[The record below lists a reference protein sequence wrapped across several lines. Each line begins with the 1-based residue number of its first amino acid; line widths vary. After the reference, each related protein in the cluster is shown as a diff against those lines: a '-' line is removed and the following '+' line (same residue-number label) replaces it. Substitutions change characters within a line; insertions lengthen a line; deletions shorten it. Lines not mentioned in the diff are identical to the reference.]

1 MINKH
6 NLNLPRDKSCHAI
19 NDKQLHFMLE
29 KWNLDLLQAGKKNK
43 TYKLGRSYPHLV
55 NSSIWSKA
63 ERQKDNT
70 LLDISDNIGRTK
82 R

>member
-6 NLNLPRDKSCHAI
+6 NLNLPRDKSCHAV

-43 TYKLGRSYPHLV
+43 TYKLENKLGSSYPHLV
-55 NSSIWSKA
+55 NPSIGCKA
-63 ERQKDNT
+63 ERQ
-70 LLDISDNIGRTK
+70 
-82 R
+82 

>member
-6 NLNLPRDKSCHAI
+6 NLNLPWDKSCHAI

-43 TYKLGRSYPHLV
+43 KTYKLE
-55 NSSIWSKA
+55 N
-63 ERQKDNT
+63 
-70 LLDISDNIGRTK
+70 
-82 R
+82 